1 MRLRAE
7 NGQIRIDLELEH
19 ARRAGPW
26 RVVVLHER
34 QIVVQVTLRAS
45 GGRPLELH
53 RMVPDWFGTDTVVI
67 RAAGPAGELCRT
79 SATV

>member
-7 NGQIRIDLELEH
+7 KGEIRIDLELEH
-19 ARRAGPW
+19 PRQAGSW

-34 QIVVQVTLRAS
+34 QLVAQVTLRS
-45 GGRPLELH
+45 VGRTGLEL
-53 RMVPDWFGTDTVVI
+53 RRRVPDWFGTDTVVI
-67 RAAGPAGELCRT
+67 RAIGPRGEICRT